1 MKRDLFSHC
10 LIAAL
15 VLLMWTPSV
24 GQQSYFLAGN
34 QQFTVSG
41 TSSIHDWDMNAKDD
55 INGTAQL
62 TIESGKLTKI
72 QSLSIDLPVKSL
84 KSGKGSMDNNAY
96 EALTVKKYP
105 SIKFEMTEL
114 TSISGNVVKVKGK
127 VTIAGTTKIIPL
139 EVIYSL
145 NGSTIKFKGTQ
156 DILFSDFNVKPP
168 TAVFGTIKTGNEL
181 TLAFEASFSPKN

>member
-1 MKRDLFSHC
+1 MKSDLFSHC
-10 LIAAL
+10 LITAL

-24 GQQSYFLAGN
+24 GQQSYFLSGN

-41 TSSIHDWDMNAKDD
+41 TSTIHDWEMIAKDD
-55 INGTAQL
+55 IKGTAQL
-62 TIESGKLTKI
+62 TIESGKLINI
-72 QSLSIDLPVKSL
+72 QCLTIDLPVKSL

-96 EALTVKKYP
+96 EALIVKKYP

-114 TSISGNVVKVKGK
+114 TSISGNVVNVKGK

-139 EVIYSL
+139 EVIYSI
-145 NGSTIKFKGTQ
+145 NGSTIKFKGTH
-156 DILFSDFNVKPP
+156 DILFSEFNVDAP

-181 TLAFEASFSPKN
+181 TLGFETILSPKN